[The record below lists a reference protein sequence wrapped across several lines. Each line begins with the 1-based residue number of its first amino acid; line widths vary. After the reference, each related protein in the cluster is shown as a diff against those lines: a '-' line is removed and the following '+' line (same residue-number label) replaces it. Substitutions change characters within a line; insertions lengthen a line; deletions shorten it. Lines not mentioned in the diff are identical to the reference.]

1 MGMELRSVGPF
12 DDPGSL
18 AMDEQPPKRIPLLQ
32 QREIEARIVAPII
45 AAVREELGEERTLA
59 LLGRVVEQLARDSGA
74 ELARSCGEAGLSGFA
89 TSLDRWTEG
98 GALELRVIEQSD
110 DRLDF
115 DVTRCRYAEMYHR
128 LGLGELGSRLSCC
141 RDAALAAGFDPGI
154 ELTRTQTIMQGA
166 PTCDFR
172 FRRRRAP
179 GPDDPVDRE
188 ASPSGHTSCNFEACN
203 FEDGA
208 EP

>member
-1 MGMELRSVGPF
+1 
-12 DDPGSL
+12 
-18 AMDEQPPKRIPLLQ
+18 MDEQPPKITLLQ
-32 QREIEARIVAPII
+32 RREIEARIVAPII

-59 LLGRVVEQLARDSGA
+59 LLERVVGQLARDSGA
-74 ELARSCGEAGLSGFA
+74 ELARSCGEAGLPGFA

-141 RDAALAAGFDPGI
+141 RDAALAAGYDPRI
-154 ELTRTQTIMQGA
+154 ELSRTQTIMRGA
-166 PTCDFR
+166 PSCDFR
-172 FRRRRAP
+172 FRRRPAAGPAEPGDRA
-179 GPDDPVDRE
+179 
-188 ASPSGHTSCNFEACN
+188 ASPSGHTPCNPEG
-203 FEDGA
+203 GA
-208 EP
+208 ER